1 MKHRAQ
7 DGNGGRARRAAR
19 LALTVQYETETPW
32 VPSRRSLSRW
42 ADAALAR
49 RNGAQRDLT
58 VRIVGRTES
67 RTLNRRFRDQD
78 KPTNVLSFR
87 ATVRQAE
94 GRRPLGDLVICAPVV
109 AHEAR
114 AQAKT
119 REAHWAHMIV
129 HGTLHLLGYDHERL
143 AEARRMER
151 REIAILTGLGFA
163 DPYRMQRPEGAM
175 H

>member
-1 MKHRAQ
+1 MKRRTLPRA
-7 DGNGGRARRAAR
+7 G
-19 LALTVQYETETPW
+19 LALTVQYETEAPW

-42 ADAALAR
+42 AGAALANR
-49 RNGAQRDLT
+49 TTQRDLT

-87 ATVRQAE
+87 ATVRQAD
-94 GRRPLGDLVICAPVV
+94 GRRPLGDLVVCAPVV

-114 AQAKT
+114 EQEKT

-143 AEARRMER
+143 AEAQRMER
-151 REIAILTGLGFA
+151 REVAILASLGFP
-163 DPYRMQRPEGAM
+163 DPYRVQSADGVV